1 MARNHLPR
9 LHDILQALD
18 EVSKLTAGLDLPAY
32 SSDFRVRR
40 AVERCIEIVSEA
52 SRHIPEEEKAIFP
65 DVPWRDVAGIGNILR
80 HEYQRVADPVVWF
93 TATRSL
99 PELRPI
105 IERMIADHASRKP

>member
-9 LHDILQALD
+9 LHDILQMLD
-18 EVSKLTAGLDLPAY
+18 EVANLTAGLDL
-32 SSDFRVRR
+32 SSYAADFKVRR

-52 SRHIPEEEKAIFP
+52 SRHIPTDDKTAFD
-65 DVPWRDVAGIGNILR
+65 DVPWRDIAGIGNILR

-99 PELRPI
+99 PALRPV
-105 IERMIADHASRKP
+105 IERMIADHSPRGS